1 MFIRQMRYLVAV
13 AREGHFGRA
22 ARACNVSQPALSS
35 GIQKLE
41 EELGVPLVIRG
52 HRFLGLTEEGQ
63 RILAWAQRIVADH
76 DGLRQE
82 LSGGGTALTGA
93 LRIGTIP
100 TALPALP
107 TLINDFCARHPK
119 VQVQLLAMPSAAIQ
133 KGLDTLEIDAGFTY
147 LENEPLSHVQTLR
160 LYAETY
166 VLVTCE
172 PRLRDRGHRGGRVSW
187 EEAACLPLCL
197 LTRDMQNR
205 RILERLFGEAGVAP
219 RPRIEANS
227 FAGVWAMVR
236 SGQWSS
242 ILPASE
248 VQSRGWIE
256 GLVALPLTD
265 PDGAQPVGLAIS
277 DRDPPIPV
285 AAALFRL
292 ARAHAAAA

>member
-1 MFIRQMRYLVAV
+1 MFIRQLRYLVAV
-13 AREGHFGRA
+13 AREAHFGRA
-22 ARACNVSQPALSS
+22 AESCSVSQPALSA
-35 GIQKLE
+35 GIRKLE

-63 RILAWAQRIVADH
+63 RILGWAQRIVADH

-82 LSGGGTALTGA
+82 LSGVGSSLTGA
-93 LRIGTIP
+93 LRIGAIP

-107 TLINDFCARHPK
+107 PLVNAFCARHPL
-119 VQVQLLAMPSAAIQ
+119 VQVQIQSLPSAAIQ
-133 KGLDTLEIDAGFTY
+133 KGLDDLEIDAGVTY
-147 LENEPLSHVQTLR
+147 LENEPLARVRSVQ

-166 VLVTCE
+166 VLVTCD
-172 PRLRDRGHRGGRVSW
+172 PQLRERSVKGERVTW
-187 EEAACLPLCL
+187 EEAARLPLCL

-205 RILERLFGEAGVAP
+205 RILDRLFGEAGVTVQ
-219 RPRIEANS
+219 PRIEANS

-248 VQSRGWIE
+248 AQSRSWIE
-256 GLVALPLTD
+256 GLVAVPFVE
-265 PDGAQPVGLAIS
+265 PSGVQPVGLAIC
-277 DRDPPIPV
+277 DRDPPPPV

-292 ARAHAAAA
+292 ARDHASAA

>member
-1 MFIRQMRYLVAV
+1 MFIRQLRYLVAV
-13 AREGHFGRA
+13 AREGHFSRA
-22 ARACNVSQPALSS
+22 AESCHVSQPALSA
-35 GIQKLE
+35 GIRKLE

-63 RILAWAQRIVADH
+63 RILGWAQRIVADH

-82 LSGGGTALTGA
+82 LSGAGSALTGA
-93 LRIGTIP
+93 LKIGTIP

-107 TLINDFCARHPK
+107 PLVNAFCARHPLVR
-119 VQVQLLAMPSAAIQ
+119 VQILSLPSAAIQ
-133 KGLDTLEIDAGFTY
+133 KGLDDLEIDAGVTY
-147 LENEPLSHVQTLR
+147 FENEPLARVQTVR

-166 VLVTCE
+166 VLVTSE
-172 PRLRDRGHRGGRVSW
+172 PRLRDRGQRGDGVTW
-187 EEAACLPLCL
+187 EEAAGLPLCL

-205 RILERLFGEAGVAP
+205 RILDRLFAEAGTAVQ
-219 RPRIEANS
+219 PRIEANS

-248 VQSRGWIE
+248 AQSRGWIE
-256 GLVALPLTD
+256 GLVALPLTE
-265 PDGAQPVGLAIS
+265 PASVQPVGLAIC
-277 DRDPPIPV
+277 DRDPAPPV

-292 ARAHAAAA
+292 AREQAAA